1 MTTKMNKSLY
11 MSLCGLSLLCVLCV
25 SCNDFLDALP
35 DDRIEIDKVE
45 KVQALLTSAYP
56 SDTYVRL
63 TELASDNVDD
73 LNGPDNG
80 YYDKFS
86 EQCYRWQEIT
96 ESDNESATMVW
107 QGHYAA
113 IAAANQALQSIE
125 ELGGVGQSDTLRALR
140 GEALL
145 CRAYSHF
152 MLTNLFG
159 MYYSKQ
165 HSQSDL
171 GVPYITEPES
181 TLNPHYDRPSVAY
194 DYQMIEK
201 DLLEGISLMSD
212 VIYQNP
218 RYHFNSKAAY
228 TFASRFYLFYQQP
241 EKVIQY
247 ATLAL
252 GDNPSSLMRD
262 YDAMQNMP
270 TDNMNPRAMQ
280 YTSAKEQANF
290 LLLPV
295 ISNDAFYFQGY
306 STGGRF
312 NTNHY
317 IGQAE
322 LFFATPWRPANNT
335 AAESQNLFKFYWFY
349 SQIYDKF
356 LLPKTPYYFEE
367 VNSSNHTGYYRTV
380 VVALK
385 SEEAV
390 LNRAEAYTILGQ
402 NDKALADI
410 NVWTHSF
417 IPDSVTYVSGGHYN
431 WDPFEYVVEY
441 STEPVPNTLTM
452 ESIHKWHHTY
462 GYYTPDR
469 PMPRKHLN
477 PEWINL
483 QEGSDQECLLQTILL
498 LRRLEFL
505 HEGMRWFDIKRYGI
519 KIYRRQ
525 ITSALNLLEI
535 TDSMS
540 YRDPRQ
546 AFQIP
551 FEVRG
556 AGLEANPRPAGEA
569 IIDTESEAYR
579 EWQPSGSTIKFSK

>member
-1 MTTKMNKSLY
+1 MTTKYIKNIAFA
-11 MSLCGLSLLCVLCV
+11 GLVCCCVTATLT

-45 KVQALLTSAYP
+45 KVEALLVSAYP

-73 LNGPDNG
+73 LNGDLNG
-80 YYDKFS
+80 NYDKFS

-96 ESDNESATMVW
+96 ESDNENAAMVW

-113 IAAANQALQSIE
+113 IAAANHALEAIE
-125 ELGGVGQSDTLRALR
+125 NLGFTNDTLRAFR

-152 MLTNLFG
+152 ILTNLFCLN
-159 MYYSKQ
+159 YSKQ

-194 DYQMIEK
+194 DYEMIEK
-201 DLLEGISLMSD
+201 DLLEGLSLMSD
-212 VIYQNP
+212 AVYNNP

-241 EKVIQY
+241 EKVIEY
-247 ATLAL
+247 ATKAL
-252 GDNPSSLMRD
+252 GNNPEAFMRD
-262 YDAMQNMP
+262 YDAMQTMP
-270 TDNMNPRAMQ
+270 TDNMQPRAMQ
-280 YTSAKEQANF
+280 YTSDKDQANF

-295 ISNDAFYFQGY
+295 ISNDAFYFQGN
-306 STGGRF
+306 SVGGRF

-322 LFFATPWRPANNT
+322 LFFATPWAPDNE
-335 AAESQNLFKFYWFY
+335 AAQQTQDIFRFYWFY
-349 SQIYDKF
+349 SQAYDKF

-367 VNSSNHTGYYRTV
+367 VSSSNHTGYYRTI

-390 LNRAEAYTILGQ
+390 LNRAEAYILLGQ
-402 NDKALADI
+402 NDKALADM
-410 NVWTHSF
+410 NVWTNSF
-417 IPDSVTYVSGGHYN
+417 LSPSVQYSTGGHYDEN
-431 WDPFEYVVEY
+431 WNYIVDY
-441 STEPVPNTLTM
+441 STQVIDRDLTM
-452 ESIHKWHHTY
+452 ASIHKWHHKY
-462 GYYTPDR
+462 DYYTPDR
-469 PMPRKHLN
+469 PMPRKHLH
-477 PEWINL
+477 PEWLNL
-483 QEGSDQECLLQTILL
+483 QEGSDQECLLQTLLL

-519 KIYRRQ
+519 TIYRRE
-525 ITSALNLLEI
+525 INSALNALTI
-535 TDSMS
+535 TDTLE

-546 AFQIP
+546 AIQLP

-556 AGLEANPRPAGEA
+556 AGLEANPRPASETVAPEEYLQWAPKGEM
-569 IIDTESEAYR
+569 IEF
-579 EWQPSGSTIKFSK
+579 KKK

>member
-1 MTTKMNKSLY
+1 
-11 MSLCGLSLLCVLCV
+11 
-25 SCNDFLDALP
+25 
-35 DDRIEIDKVE
+35 
-45 KVQALLTSAYP
+45 
-56 SDTYVRL
+56 
-63 TELASDNVDD
+63 
-73 LNGPDNG
+73 
-80 YYDKFS
+80 
-86 EQCYRWQEIT
+86 
-96 ESDNESATMVW
+96 MVW

-181 TLNPHYDRPSVAY
+181 TLNPHYDRPTVAY

-295 ISNDAFYFQGY
+295 ISNDAFYFQCY

-431 WDPFEYVVEY
+431 WDLFEYVVEY
-441 STEPVPNTLTM
+441 STGPVPNTLTM

-579 EWQPSGSTIKFSK
+579 EWQPTGSTIKFSK

>member
-1 MTTKMNKSLY
+1 MMKHTRLFLITALA
-11 MSLCGLSLLCVLCV
+11 GLTLTA
-25 SCNDFLDALP
+25 CNDFLDELP

-45 KVQALLTSAYP
+45 KVEALLASAYP
-56 SDTYVRL
+56 GDTFVRL
-63 TELASDNVDD
+63 AELASDNVDD
-73 LNGPDNG
+73 LNGDLNG
-80 YYDKFS
+80 NYDRFS

-96 ESDNESATMVW
+96 ESDNENAAMVW

-113 IAAANQALQSIE
+113 IASANHALQAID
-125 ELGGVGQSDTLRALR
+125 ELGGVAASDELRALR

-152 MLTNLFG
+152 ILTNLFCLN
-159 MYYSKQ
+159 YSKA
-165 HSQSDL
+165 HSESDL
-171 GVPYITEPES
+171 GIPYITEPES
-181 TLNPHYDRPSVAY
+181 TLHPHYERPSVAE
-194 DYQMIEK
+194 DYRLIEK
-201 DLLEGISLMSD
+201 DLLEGLQLMSD
-212 VIYQNP
+212 VIYTNP

-241 EKVIQY
+241 EKVIEY
-247 ATLAL
+247 STKAL
-252 GDNPSSLMRD
+252 GDNPSALMRD
-262 YDAMQNMP
+262 YDTMQSMP
-270 TDNMNPRAMQ
+270 TDNMQPRAMQ
-280 YTSAKEQANF
+280 YVSVNDQANF

-322 LFFATPWRPANNT
+322 LFFATPWAPETQA
-335 AAESQNLFKFYWFY
+335 AAEAQSIFRFYWFY
-349 SQIYDKF
+349 SQDYDKF
-356 LLPKTPYYFEE
+356 LLPKTPYFFEE
-367 VNSSNHTGYYRTV
+367 INPNNHTGYYRTV

-385 SEEAV
+385 AEEAV
-390 LNRAEAYTILGQ
+390 LNRAEAYAVLGQ

-410 NVWTHSF
+410 NIWTNSF
-417 IPDSVTYVSGGHYN
+417 IVDSVTYVSGGHYN

-441 STEPVPNTLTM
+441 STEKVPRDLTM
-452 ESIHKWHHTY
+452 ESIHKWHHKY
-462 GYYTPDR
+462 GYYSPER

-477 PEWINL
+477 PEWL
-483 QEGSDQECLLQTILL
+483 QLTEGSDQECLLQTILL

-519 KIYRRQ
+519 KIYRRE
-525 ITSALNLLEI
+525 INAALNMLTL
-535 TDSMS
+535 TDSLE

-546 AFQIP
+546 AIQLP

-556 AGLEANPRPAGEA
+556 AGLQPNPRPVETSPELVKWPA
-569 IIDTESEAYR
+569 ESEMI
-579 EWQPSGSTIKFSK
+579 EFKKK